1 MDIANI
7 VASSGNSLSPLYLHI
22 SVYVT
27 CLCNPDAIPP
37 IPNCDVMVLRPSVY
51 HILRDL
57 TNGPKDDGSATGS
70 TDPDFNSSRSKDSA
84 ESKSSP
90 VQLSTEIIIIDEE
103 ESIPSVS
110 QKLPWIKPGEG
121 LAVCA
126 SGPASLTSET
136 ANAVSR
142 LQLSEKGREF
152 GMIGLHTEVFAL

>member
-7 VASSGNSLSPLYLHI
+7 VASSATSPSPLYLHI

-27 CLCNPDAIPP
+27 CLCNPDAIPN

-57 TNGPKDDGSATGS
+57 TNGPKGNGSAT
-70 TDPDFNSSRSKDSA
+70 DPDLKTSRLKDSA
-84 ESKSSP
+84 ESKSNP
-90 VQLSTEIIIIDEE
+90 VRLSTEIIIIDEE
-103 ESIPSVS
+103 ESIPSAS
-110 QKLPWIKPGEG
+110 QKLPWTKPGEG